1 MIAGSIVPLRSL
13 LRGLQDAAHVI
24 LGSLS
29 SALSLPPGQR
39 FEDFQGMSRPSPDIL
54 RLLKH
59 HADPDAACVPQAPHT
74 DLGSLTFV
82 FSTTPGLQVLP
93 PAGTTTTCDNG
104 LGPPPWRH
112 VAPRPG
118 CAVVNIGDC
127 LSLMTNGL
135 LKAALHRVGP
145 VDGQPMPE
153 RYSLAYLMRPEDD
166 TVLRVLDS
174 PRIKRSETRRE
185 YDEVTSG
192 EWIRKKFKALRGQQ
206 DGGNIDRVLTGGRKV
221 LV

>member
-1 MIAGSIVPLRSL
+1 MIAGSIEPLRSL
-13 LRGLQDAAHVI
+13 LRRLQAAAHVI

-29 SALSLPPGQR
+29 SSLSLPAGQR
-39 FEDFQGMSRPSPDIL
+39 FEDFQGPSRPSPDIL
-54 RLLKH
+54 RLLKY
-59 HADPDAACVPQAPHT
+59 HADPDVTCVPQTPHT

-82 FSTTPGLQVLP
+82 LSTTPGLQVLP
-93 PAGTTTTCDNG
+93 PVGTTSACDDG
-104 LGPPPWRH
+104 LGSPVWRH

-118 CAVVNIGDC
+118 HAVVNIGDC

-145 VDGQPMPE
+145 VDGQPMSE

-166 TVLRVLDS
+166 TVLRALDS
-174 PRIKRSETRRE
+174 PRINRSETRGE
-185 YDEVTSG
+185 DHEVTSG

-206 DGGNIDRVLTGGRKV
+206 NGGNIDRVLTGGRKV